1 MHQVVEALLALQEDD
16 LKIREIEATLRAL
29 DPQLA
34 ALDKRCDQTVAG
46 LARAQTVVQAEEKK
60 QRELQGRLAQHKQ
73 MQERNLH
80 QLDDVKRMREATAAT
95 AQVESTK
102 RLMAED
108 ETELQVIGQRL
119 SELNAVV
126 ASSTDA
132 VAAIELEQEATRPD
146 IEAQRSALQSELTEA
161 QRERQSRAGAVSR
174 PMLGKYD
181 RIRGKRTQALY
192 ALRGGSC
199 GNCDT
204 AVPLQRRNMMARSG
218 EIQVCEACG
227 VLLYAEG
234 ALSAQRAPSDL
245 RP

>member
-1 MHQVVEALLALQEDD
+1 MQQEVEALLALQDDD
-16 LKIREIEATLRAL
+16 LKIREIESQIRSL

-34 ALDKRCDQTVAG
+34 EFDRKREQVAAALV
-46 LARAQTVVQAEEKK
+46 RAQTAVQAEEKK
-60 QRELQGRLAQHKQ
+60 QRELQSRLSQHRT

-80 QLDDVKRMREATAAT
+80 QLEDVKRLREATAAT
-95 AQVESTK
+95 AQVEATR

-108 ETELQVIGQRL
+108 E
-119 SELNAVV
+119 SEIAILGRRINDMNAAVV
-126 ASSTDA
+126 ASKQALATLEEQQKAARPEIEEKRSSLQAQLDA
-132 VAAIELEQEATRPD
+132 AKRD
-146 IEAQRSALQSELTEA
+146 RDG
-161 QRERQSRAGAVSR
+161 RAVSVSR

-204 AVPLQRRNMMARSG
+204 AVPLQRRNIMSVSG
-218 EIQVCEACG
+218 QIEVCEACG

-234 ALSAQRAPSDL
+234 
-245 RP
+245 